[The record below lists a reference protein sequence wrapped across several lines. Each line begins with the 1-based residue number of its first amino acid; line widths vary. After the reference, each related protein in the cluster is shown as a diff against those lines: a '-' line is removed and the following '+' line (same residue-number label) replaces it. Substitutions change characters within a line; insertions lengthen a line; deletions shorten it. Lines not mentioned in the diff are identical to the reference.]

1 METQQQKRDY
11 EITVFLGPQQEMVVY
26 LNNKTKEEL
35 NEFIDKTMTR
45 HPDANVMINQKKNN
59 FLNNNNGN

>member
-1 METQQQKRDY
+1 METQQQKTDY

-35 NEFIDKTMTR
+35 KEFVDKTKAR
-45 HPDANVMINQKKNN
+45 HPEARIIIDQKKNT
-59 FLNNNNGN
+59 LLNNNGN